1 MITPYDILV
10 FFFSVILDQFFREI
24 KSRGSHKIPT
34 EGPVIFV
41 AAPHANQFVDPLVLM
56 RNASRRISFLI
67 AEKSMKRKYIGLFA
81 RALNAIPVARPQ
93 DLAKQGIGKIC
104 LNDRKNDPLR
114 ITGIGTEFTKQLEIG
129 SQISLP
135 NDRGSSEVVKI
146 ISDTELMIKKEF
158 KDLRALEMLSNPE
171 GTSFKCLPH
180 IDQSQVYDAVFKTLN
195 AGNCIGIFPEG
206 GSHDR
211 TEILPLKAGVTIMAL
226 GAMAA
231 NPKLDVKIVPC
242 GLNYFHAHSFR
253 SRAVVEFGSPIS
265 ITNGLV
271 EKYRKGGTD
280 KREAC
285 GKLLDIIYT
294 ALRSVTV
301 NTPDYETLMAIQAA
315 RRLYRPE
322 HHKIELSD
330 VIELNRRFVDGYMKF
345 KDDPRVQEMNNK
357 IMIYNQLL
365 IYHGLR
371 DHQVNRTGLGRG
383 RALALF
389 VYRFLLLTVWVVIG
403 SPGFILNIPL
413 ITITRIISAK
423 KQKEALKGSTVKIAG
438 RDVLATWKLLVALV
452 VTPILYGF
460 YTFIMLL
467 IIYNYDLKRLQFGW
481 WTPIIVYLMFYLVSN
496 FTVHLADSGFDVY
509 RSLRPLFLSL
519 LPRSQSSIQN
529 LRAAREQ
536 LSHDLTNLINE
547 LGPKMYPNFDNSRIV
562 KGFRDRSPSPS
573 RPSSIGRLFPLTD
586 WLDDKVFDWSR
597 ADDSDYDDVF
607 FFLDQQNKN
616 VVGRTSG
623 YNSSKTRSRANST
636 GSSDGFNSSNLTFT
650 EVNKR
655 PASVKS
661 IPKAPKVQINDY
673 DEDSGYHGDKEIE
686 SKKSV

>member
-1 MITPYDILV
+1 MLSVYDLLV

-56 RNASRRISFLI
+56 RNANRRISFLI
-67 AEKSMKRKYIGLFA
+67 AEKSMKRKYVGSMA
-81 RALNAIPVARPQ
+81 RASNAIPVARPQ

-104 LNDRKNDPLR
+104 LNDRINEPLR
-114 ITGIGTEFTKQLEIG
+114 ITGIGTEFTKQLEVG
-129 SQISLP
+129 SQIALP
-135 NDRGSSEVVKI
+135 NDRGSSEVVSI
-146 ISDTELMIKKEF
+146 ISDTELVIKKEF
-158 KDLRALEMLSNPE
+158 KDLKALEMLTKPE
-171 GTSFKCLPH
+171 GTPFKCLPH
-180 IDQSQVYDAVFKTLN
+180 VDQSQVYDAVFKTLN

-231 NPKLDVKIVPC
+231 NPNLDVKIVPC

-265 ITNGLV
+265 IPNDLV
-271 EKYRKGGTD
+271 EKYRKGGTE

-285 GKLLDIIYT
+285 GKLLDCIYT

-322 HHKIELSD
+322 HHKLELSD
-330 VIELNRRFVDGYMKF
+330 VIELNRRFVEGYMKF
-345 KDDPRVQEMNNK
+345 KDDSRVQEMNNK

-371 DHQVNRTGLGRG
+371 DHQVNRTGLGKG
-383 RALALF
+383 RAFALF
-389 VYRFLLLTVWVVIG
+389 VYRLLLLTVWVVIG
-403 SPGFILNIPL
+403 SPGFIMNIPL
-413 ITITRIISAK
+413 IMITRVISAK
-423 KQKEALKGSTVKIAG
+423 KQKEALKASTVKIAG

-460 YTFIMLL
+460 YTFITLWL
-467 IIYNYDLKRLQFGW
+467 IYKYDLERLQFGW
-481 WTPIIVYLMFYLVSN
+481 WTPIIVYLMFYLISN
-496 FTVHLADSGFDVY
+496 FTMHLADSGFDVY

-519 LPRSQSSIQN
+519 LPWSQSSIQN

-547 LGPKMYPNFDNSRIV
+547 LGPKMYPNFGNSRIV
-562 KGFRDRSPSPS
+562 KEFRDRSPSPS
-573 RPSSIGRLFPLTD
+573 RPSSSLRLFPLSD

-616 VVGRTSG
+616 VVGKSRGSSG
-623 YNSSKTRSRANST
+623 RNSRSRANST
-636 GSSDGFNSSNLTFT
+636 GSCDGYNSSNLAFT

-655 PASVKS
+655 PASVS
-661 IPKAPKVQINDY
+661 SVPKVPKVQVNDF
-673 DEDSGYHGDKEIE
+673 DEDPGYHGDKEIE